1 MDRREFLKGTLAAAG
16 ALAGLGTA
24 ALVLRSEEVSL
35 LSAAPCVAGFA
46 EQGRRVAPVLRAAD
60 AEKPKGQAVLKL
72 CSQEGN
78 IPGKS
83 LKEKAETIL
92 KFGGCGLEFGGLS
105 AERGRQIRE
114 ELKGTGVGVAAL
126 CCGYFP
132 LIDPDE
138 AKRKEGAEK
147 LKKTLQGAGEA
158 GSTGI
163 IFVPA
168 FNDHPQLNWDDGLK
182 ALADLLPAVGE
193 YAVKLGTRILLE
205 PLNKGEARFMNRL
218 EQAVEICK
226 ASKSPGICLMGDFYH
241 MGNEE
246 KDDEQAFVT
255 ANGYIHHVHLA
266 SRIRWL
272 PGQDHLREPGKPE
285 RSFVAGFRGLKR
297 IGYRDYQSLECNTT
311 GDKKNRLDPM
321 VEIPKSFAFL
331 KTQWQEA
338 KI

>member
-1 MDRREFLKGTLAAAG
+1 MDRREFLKGSLAAAG
-16 ALAGLGTA
+16 AMAGLGA
-24 ALVLRSEEVSL
+24 A
-35 LSAAPCVAGFA
+35 
-46 EQGRRVAPVLRAAD
+46 APVLQAAG
-60 AEKPKGQAVLKL
+60 AEKPRGQAVLKL
-72 CSQEGN
+72 CSQDGK

-105 AERGRQIRE
+105 AERGKQVRE
-114 ELKGTGVGVAAL
+114 ELKGTGVGAAAC
-126 CCGYFP
+126 CCGYFS

-147 LKKTLQGAGEA
+147 LRKTLEGAGEA
-158 GSTGI
+158 GSTGV

-168 FNDHPQLNWDDGLK
+168 FNNHPQLGWDDGLK

-193 YAVKLGTRILLE
+193 YAVKCGTRVLLE

-226 ASKSPGICLMGDFYH
+226 AAKSPGICLMGDFYH
-241 MGNEE
+241 MCKEE

-255 ANGYIHHVHLA
+255 ANGYIHHIHLA
-266 SRIRWL
+266 SRTRVL
-272 PGQDHLREPGKPE
+272 PGQDKLKDPNKDE
-285 RSFVAGFRGLKR
+285 RSFVAGFRGLKK
-297 IGYRDYQSLECNTT
+297 IGYQDYCSLECGIASPIDPAT
-311 GDKKNRLDPM
+311 GKPGKDKPDPM

-331 KTQWQEA
+331 KAQWEEA
-338 KI
+338 KV